1 MLKNLKIGLRLS
13 IGFALVF
20 LLLISLTLF
29 GINRMELLSEQTSL
43 LYNHPLTVSNAVLRI
58 NANIIKIH
66 RSMKD
71 VVLAQDNES
80 ISEYSRIAEAL
91 EKDIFRDFDVINK
104 KFLGEKEKYE
114 IALET
119 FTMWKPIRDEVLA
132 LMYKGEREK
141 AANITTGKGARHVV
155 QIEKVMEA
163 LSDFAQLK
171 AIDFLNDTEVTRLNA
186 FHLMYLLIICSVLVS
201 ILLAVFITKSF
212 TVPIR
217 ILEEATEK
225 IGRGQLDTAI
235 DINSKD
241 EIGQLATSFN
251 KMTVDLK
258 NISKSH
264 DQLNKEINERK
275 KAEKELRQYE
285 CIVSN
290 SNDMMALLSID
301 FIYLAVNDA
310 YINAFNMTKDQI
322 LGHTVSEI
330 FGDVFFKE
338 TIRPNAKVCLEGK
351 EVRYSV
357 WFNFPSLGRKYM
369 EVEYSPYFGFGKE
382 IKGFVVNGRDI
393 TKRKQAE
400 DQLERLNAEL
410 KRSNTELEQ
419 FAFIASHDLKS
430 PLLTISSF
438 ASLLKKQYDDKLDK
452 KSHEYIDFIV
462 NSTNRMENLIT
473 GLLTYSRI
481 GISSSQLQPIDV
493 NKIFVR
499 AIANLT
505 LDIEKNGAKI
515 THDSLPTVFGDDTQL
530 EQLLQNLIGN
540 SIKYHSQESPR
551 VHISAKQKDGN
562 WVFSVKDN
570 GIGISSEN
578 REKIFDMFHCLS
590 RGKYKGTGIG
600 LAICKKIVEL
610 HGGKIWV
617 ESKPRKGSVF
627 YFTIR
632 TDGITNHNNLINIQ
646 T

>member
-1 MLKNLKIGLRLS
+1 MFKNLRIGSRLS

-29 GINRMELLSEQTSL
+29 GINRMDLLSKQTSL
-43 LYNHPLTVSNAVLRI
+43 IYNHPLTVSNAVLRI
-58 NANIIKIH
+58 NASIIKIH

-71 VVLAQDNES
+71 VVLAQDNDS
-80 ISEYSRIAEAL
+80 INEYFQIADAFG
-91 EKDIFRDFDVINK
+91 KDIFRDFDIINK
-104 KFLGEKEKYE
+104 QFLGEKEKYE
-114 IALET
+114 IALEI
-119 FTMWKPIRDEVLA
+119 FTVWKPIRDEVIA
-132 LMYKGEREK
+132 LMYEGEREK

-155 QIEKVMEA
+155 RIERAMEA

-171 AIDFLNDTEVTRLNA
+171 AKDFLHTAEVTRLNA
-186 FHLMYLLIICSVLVS
+186 LNLMYLLLIFSVLISV
-201 ILLAVFITKSF
+201 LLAVVITKSL
-212 TVPIR
+212 TVPIG

-225 IGRGQLDTAI
+225 IGRGQLDTVI

-241 EIGQLATSFN
+241 EIGQLAASFN

-264 DQLNKEINERK
+264 AQLNNEIKERK
-275 KAEKELRQYE
+275 KAEEELLQYE

-290 SNDMMALLSID
+290 SIDMMALLDRD
-301 FIYLAVNDA
+301 FTYLAVNDA
-310 YINAFNMTKDQI
+310 YITAFDINRDQI
-322 LGHTVSEI
+322 IGHTASEI
-330 FGDVFFKE
+330 FGDEFFEE
-338 TIRPNAKVCLEGK
+338 TIRPNAKLCLEGK
-351 EVRYSV
+351 EVRYSD
-357 WFNFPSLGRKYM
+357 WFNFPSIGRKYM
-369 EVEYSPYFGFGKE
+369 EVEYSPYFGLGNE

-400 DQLERLNAEL
+400 AKLEDLNTALE
-410 KRSNTELEQ
+410 RSNTELEQ

-430 PLLTISSF
+430 PLLAISGF
-438 ASLLKKQYDDKLDK
+438 ASILKKQYKDKLDK
-452 KSHEYIDFIV
+452 DAHEYIDFIV
-462 NSTNRMENLIT
+462 SSIKRMENLIT

-481 GISSSQLQPIDV
+481 GVSSSKLKSVDV

-505 LDIEKNGAKI
+505 VDIEKNRAEI
-515 THDSLPTVFGDDTQL
+515 THDSLPTVLGDDVQL

-551 VHISAKQKDGN
+551 VHMSVKQEGEN

-570 GIGISSEN
+570 GIGIASED

-617 ESKPRKGSVF
+617 ESKPGKGSVF
-627 YFTIR
+627 YFTIW
-632 TDGITNHNNLINIQ
+632 TEGLTSHKNLINI
-646 T
+646 